1 MDEVGI
7 DYNAFIDIPIDNNN
21 NNLDQ
26 NNNFNEIIIRNEFRR
41 DYLFYEIACIFM
53 YSFSDD
59 NLQINLNAPFDP
71 NDQNSIIAIE
81 NNYFQTQISTK
92 AFLSILRIC
101 FLYVLFFLDGHK
113 ISINMISIIIFLLLH
128 EACLISNYFFMKG
141 YFFFVNLSN
150 NNNNQLRKFPKFIL
164 IFDIFASLIYFLWFI
179 YGVYNIMFY
188 PEIFDVAIAKNTYIV
203 YYVILFILFG
213 FFQFSR
219 LIFLLIMLIFFYPC
233 FSYFIYISYCN
244 IYNKIIT
251 NHKLA
256 KQLKSITFKEYLM
269 KTKEKIDDVGIC
281 IICTEEFKKNDSVI
295 NLKCNTKHVFHENC
309 IKQWIGKKA
318 QCPICRFDLTV
329 T

>member
-53 YSFSDD
+53 DSFSDD

-113 ISINMISIIIFLLLH
+113 ISINMISIIIFLL
-128 EACLISNYFFMKG
+128 
-141 YFFFVNLSN
+141 
-150 NNNNQLRKFPKFIL
+150 
-164 IFDIFASLIYFLWFI
+164 
-179 YGVYNIMFY
+179 
-188 PEIFDVAIAKNTYIV
+188 
-203 YYVILFILFG
+203 
-213 FFQFSR
+213 
-219 LIFLLIMLIFFYPC
+219 IMLIFFYPC

-269 KTKEKIDDVGIC
+269 NTKEKIDDVGIC